1 MRRHFL
7 WITAFVVFLASSS
20 MNGIAGTSCKDHYY
34 QTECSADPSC
44 KWEVGKN
51 NKPTCKKK
59 DVTTGCASHKSE
71 FYCEANHCKWDILS
85 KGSKCTESTGEQ
97 H

>member
-1 MRRHFL
+1 MKYLLALPALLTLVAISSPSFAGCSEHHFKSECDPD
-7 WITAFVVFLASSS
+7 SSCGWDS
-20 MNGIAGTSCKDHYY
+20 KKSKCK
-34 QTECSADPSC
+34 T
-44 KWEVGKN
+44 
-51 NKPTCKKK
+51 K
-59 DVTTGCASHKSE
+59 DVPTGCASHKSQ